1 MNQEEHLQGQVC
13 EFGEMTYLLYDF
25 RDLDLFSAES
35 TVLVTE
41 HREGD
46 QYICLGLMNF
56 VSENTL

>member
-41 HREGD
+41 QRRGSIHMPWFNELC
-46 QYICLGLMNF
+46 I
-56 VSENTL
+56 